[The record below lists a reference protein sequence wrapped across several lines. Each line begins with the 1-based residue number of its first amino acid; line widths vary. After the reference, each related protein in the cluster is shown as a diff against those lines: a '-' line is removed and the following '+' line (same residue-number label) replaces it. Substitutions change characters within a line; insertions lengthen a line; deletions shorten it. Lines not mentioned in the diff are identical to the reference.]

1 MGTALLSAP
10 PPAGRPILLEQAGRA
25 AEAAGRSSSL
35 PTAHSPVG
43 AETSRSGTP
52 FSPDWPGPDRLSSG
66 GPGQARVEPARDA
79 LHLFPPLRL
88 N

>member
-1 MGTALLSAP
+1 MGTALLSA
-10 PPAGRPILLEQAGRA
+10 PPAGRPILLEQAGQA
-25 AEAAGRSSSL
+25 AEAAGRSFSL

-43 AETSRSGTP
+43 AETGWSGTT
-52 FSPDWPGPDRLSSG
+52 FSPAWPGPDRLSSG
-66 GPGQARVEPARDA
+66 GLGQAPFEPARDA